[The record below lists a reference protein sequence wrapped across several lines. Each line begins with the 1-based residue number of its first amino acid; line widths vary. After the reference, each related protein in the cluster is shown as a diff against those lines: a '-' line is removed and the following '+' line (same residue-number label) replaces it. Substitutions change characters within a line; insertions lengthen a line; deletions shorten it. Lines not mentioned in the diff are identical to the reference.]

1 VGCKSKAT
9 KVQRLQQQYNAEYP
23 AYARNCVDIE
33 TDRSSRMLT
42 GEKLTPEEIATLT
55 ARKKERDVRC
65 KPQADHL
72 ADLQKQILE
81 AQP

>member
-1 VGCKSKAT
+1 
-9 KVQRLQQQYNAEYP
+9 LQQQYNAEYP

-33 TDRSSRMLT
+33 TDRSSRMQT